1 MEMLKALLERFRE
14 LHNLI
19 TGLKAAHRAVA
30 AEIAVMPDG
39 DDKEHSDEKAAKDA
53 KKSEEAAI
61 ASKRLTAREEL
72 AKTIL
77 EARKAISVQTSLAS
91 DASTID
97 TLGFYAHEM
106 SLPMGRLKSKMR
118 RLLGREAPS
127 HRRRRRARWARN
139 RRRKVA

>member
-1 MEMLKALLERFRE
+1 MERIKKLLEAFRGLQARIRE
-14 LHNLI
+14 
-19 TGLKAAHRAVA
+19 LKAAHRAVA

-53 KKSEEAAI
+53 KKSEEAEI
-61 ASKRLTAREEL
+61 ASKRLTAREDL
-72 AKTIL
+72 AKL
-77 EARKAISVQTSLAS
+77 LVEARKAISVQTSLAS